1 MKTKAYICGQ
11 MSHVARF
18 NIPAFDAA
26 AKHLRAT
33 EEWEIISPA
42 ELDDPA
48 TRKVAYASL
57 DGDPSKS
64 HKGQTRGDFLS
75 RDVKLIADEGIETI
89 ICLPKWWKSEGGR
102 VEVFM
107 ASLPHLGLPVLK
119 YPNLR
124 PVTKNE
130 YTKAYRFLLH
140 RAGAIK
146 CPT

>member
-1 MKTKAYICGQ
+1 VRLFGRMTGQ
-11 MSHVARF
+11 PQFAF
-18 NIPAFDAA
+18 PIFDAA
-26 AKHLRAT
+26 AKDLRKKGWT
-33 EEWEIISPA
+33 VISPA
-42 ELDDPA
+42 ELDDPKV
-48 TRKVAYASL
+48 RKRCLASP
-57 DGDPSKS
+57 DGDPSTT
-64 HKGQTRGDFLS
+64 HKKETWGDFLS

-89 ICLPKWWKSEGGR
+89 ICLPRWFKSEGGR

-124 PVTKNE
+124 PVTKDE
-130 YTKAYRFLLH
+130 YAKAYRFLLH